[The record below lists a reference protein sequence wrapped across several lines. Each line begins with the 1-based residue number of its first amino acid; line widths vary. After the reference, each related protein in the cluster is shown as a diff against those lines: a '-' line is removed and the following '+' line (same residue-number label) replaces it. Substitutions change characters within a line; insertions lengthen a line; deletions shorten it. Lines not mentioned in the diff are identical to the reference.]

1 MKTIL
6 QTLLGKLW
14 STRLQNR
21 SLRRQLVHEP
31 AHDMREEMQ
40 EACFELDTDWRFT
53 YVNSAFVR
61 ISGGDR
67 SRYLGNVIWDIFPG
81 SRESDFYVKYATTMQ
96 ERVHTEFEEYSP
108 RIGRWLRVSVYPAPA
123 GIVIYG
129 QDVTLQHETARRLQD
144 TQRDLQTL
152 IDSTADGIWY
162 LGPHYTVL
170 YGNKASQTLMQK
182 MAGHALP
189 AALHYNLGEALP
201 VHFWE
206 TLKPGLDQA
215 YQGVTNTLSHNFQD
229 EGGTD
234 HHYQILLT
242 PVWDAD
248 HDRIVG
254 VGCFARNVTLDRL
267 SARRISAQNDRLRQI
282 AWSQSH
288 LVRGPVA
295 GILGLV
301 KLFNHHRP
309 DDPFN
314 AEVLHYINTLARELD
329 SAVHDIVK
337 EASEPVR

>member
-6 QTLLGKLW
+6 QTLLAKLQRL
-14 STRLQNR
+14 RLQNR
-21 SLRRQLVHEP
+21 SLQRKEVQGP

-67 SRYLGNVIWDIFPG
+67 DRYLGQVIWDIFPG
-81 SRESDFYVKYATTMQ
+81 SRQSDFFVKYAKAMH
-96 ERVHTEFEEYSP
+96 ERIHTEFEEYSP

-123 GIVIYG
+123 GIVVYG

-152 IDSTADGIWY
+152 IDSTQDSIWY
-162 LGPHYTVL
+162 LGPGYIVL
-170 YGNKASQTLMQK
+170 YGNKISRSLMQA

-189 AALHYNLGEALP
+189 DVLQYDIGQALPAAL
-201 VHFWE
+201 WD
-206 TLKPGLDQA
+206 TLKPALDQA
-215 YQGVTNTLSHNFQD
+215 YRGVANTLAYSFQD
-229 EGGTD
+229 EDGRD
-234 HHYQILLT
+234 QFYQILLS
-242 PVWDAD
+242 PVRGDQAEV
-248 HDRIVG
+248 VG
-254 VGCFARNVTLDRL
+254 VGCFARNVTLERL
-267 SARRISAQNDRLRQI
+267 SERRIKAQNDRLRQI

-301 KLFNHHRP
+301 KLFNHLKP
-309 DDPFN
+309 EDPFN
-314 AEVLHYINTLARELD
+314 QEVLHYINTLAQELD
-329 SAVHDIVK
+329 AAVHNIVQ

>member
-1 MKTIL
+1 MKTIFL
-6 QTLLGKLW
+6 TLLDKLQ
-14 STRLQNR
+14 SLRLQNR
-21 SLRRQLVHEP
+21 SLRRKLAQEP

-40 EACFELDTDWRFT
+40 EACFELGTDWRFT

-81 SRESDFYVKYATTMQ
+81 SRESDFYVKYATSMH

-108 RIGRWLRVSVYPAPA
+108 RIGRWLKVSVYPAPS
-123 GIVIYG
+123 GIVVYG

-170 YGNKASQTLMQK
+170 YGNKAGQAFIQK
-182 MAGHALP
+182 MAGHKLP

-201 VHFWE
+201 VRFWE
-206 TLKPGLDQA
+206 TLKPALDQA
-215 YQGVTNTLSHNFQD
+215 YQGVTNTLSHSFQD
-229 EGGTD
+229 DTD
-234 HHYQILLT
+234 HEHHYQILLN
-242 PVWDAD
+242 PVWDSV
-248 HDRIVG
+248 HSRIVG

-267 SARRISAQNDRLRQI
+267 SARRITAQNDRLRQI

-301 KLFNHHRP
+301 RLFNHQKP

-314 AEVLHYINTLARELD
+314 QEVMHYIDVLAQELD
-329 SAVHDIVK
+329 AAVHNIVK